1 MKPIDEEE
9 KVLCLAF
16 GQCMVTF
23 LLKRPEMVLLSEF
36 SLRKI

>member
-1 MKPIDEEE
+1 MKPTDEEE

-16 GQCMVTF
+16 GQWMVRV
-23 LLKRPEMVLLSEF
+23 LLKRPEMVLLSES